1 MLSLSTARTGAGRL
15 PVARAALIGRAEEVL
30 DLLSRGLSNRAIAQ
44 ALVITEK
51 TTEAHVSN
59 ILRKLNLT
67 SRAQAAVW
75 AVQHQSTAS

>member
-75 AVQHQSTAS
+75 AVQHESIAS

>member
-44 ALVITEK
+44 ELVITEK

-75 AVQHQSTAS
+75 AVQHQSIAS

>member
-75 AVQHQSTAS
+75 AVQHQSIAS